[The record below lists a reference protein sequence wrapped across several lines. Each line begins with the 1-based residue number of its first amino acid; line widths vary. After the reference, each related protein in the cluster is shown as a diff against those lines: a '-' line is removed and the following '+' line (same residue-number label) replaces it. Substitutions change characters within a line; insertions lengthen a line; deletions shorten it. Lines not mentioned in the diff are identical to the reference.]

1 MAGKTG
7 ILFLILIFVNTRWL
21 AIAALPP
28 KETQK
33 EVAIVEG
40 YRSAKF
46 GMTESEIYSAIEKD
60 FDVNR
65 RSVKKIE
72 NQFDKTTNLAV
83 TVPKLLE
90 EAGQARL
97 FYILGYQNKKL
108 IQINIIWGNPFD
120 PNPNPQEILNAANV
134 LRNYFL
140 RKGFKQDDLLLNA
153 RLKDDSIV
161 VFRGEDVQRR
171 TVLLLLKTPSKSVE
185 GEGGKNKELSLR
197 LFYIENPNNPDIF
210 KIKDGEF

>member
-153 RLKDDSIV
+153 RWAF
-161 VFRGEDVQRR
+161 VFVRGMRAFGA
-171 TVLLLLKTPSKSVE
+171 VLPEGPCVHLAVGMNDRQVRLTP
-185 GEGGKNKELSLR
+185 LSLPLSGTPCR
-197 LFYIENPNNPDIF
+197 RF
-210 KIKDGEF
+210 